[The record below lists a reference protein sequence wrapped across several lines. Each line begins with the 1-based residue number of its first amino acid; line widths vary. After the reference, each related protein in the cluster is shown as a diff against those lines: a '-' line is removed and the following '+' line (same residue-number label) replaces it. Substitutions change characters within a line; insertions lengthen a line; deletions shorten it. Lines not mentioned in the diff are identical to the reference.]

1 MRGGFN
7 RALYNNIKDVQD
19 VNNLACKL
27 SEDKTL
33 MNFAKTIF
41 WDILS
46 KIKTIIP
53 DRVEFTD
60 FVKPKMLFNITELSA
75 DERILKN
82 IGYSDD
88 QVNTIIETVFNADGK
103 KRFMMST
110 NLSFLDPTK
119 VNFSAHALTRMLTAL
134 NNPECQSL
142 YIRND
147 PQLFERFIVELR
159 QHYNLPNE
167 FSKETF
173 TQIYNNK
180 TADAESGSNYK
191 KSFDMLVTKL
201 LHMSDNYESVIQQN
215 YGREVF
221 ARQNKDRNAQKTPRD
236 FPHCFTNLNNSGANK
251 IYGIENFLELKG
263 TFTKA
268 IFEHYDKQAVGGVSG
283 SSYYLYFLIFKI
295 LKYPSD
301 EVENFSKVLCL
312 CILDYVPLWHNLEE
326 ILLTFSIE
334 FEKSQHDQIKV
345 RYYLDQN
352 ALQYFKNFLQK
363 FSNTSLLRS
372 QSEPLLNSS
381 DDNIALVRSTSV
393 SGGKKKNTR
402 RKRKNKKKSR
412 KRRTRKQ
419 KKRR

>member
-7 RALYNNIKDVQD
+7 RDLYNNIKDVQD
-19 VNNLACKL
+19 VNELACIL
-27 SEDKTL
+27 SEDETL

-41 WDILS
+41 WDILI

-53 DRVEFTD
+53 DRVKFID
-60 FVKPKMLFNITELSA
+60 FVKPKMLFNIIDIPA
-75 DERILKN
+75 DEKILEN
-82 IGYSDD
+82 IGYSDY
-88 QVNTIIETVFNADGK
+88 QVNAIIETVFNEDGK

-110 NLSFLDPTK
+110 NLPFLDPTK
-119 VNFSAHALTRMLTAL
+119 VNFSAHTLTRMVHTAL

-167 FSKETF
+167 FNKDTF

-180 TADAESGSNYK
+180 TADVESGNNYK
-191 KSFDMLVTKL
+191 KSFDLLVTKL
-201 LHMSDNYESVIQQN
+201 LHTSDNYKSVIQQN
-215 YGREVF
+215 YGREIF
-221 ARQNKDRNAQKTPRD
+221 ARQNKDRNEQKTPMD
-236 FPHCFTNLNNSGANK
+236 FPHCFTNLSNSGANK
-251 IYGIENFLELKG
+251 IYGVENFLELKG

-295 LKYPSD
+295 LKYSSD
-301 EVENFSKVLCL
+301 EIENFSKVLCL

-334 FEKSQHDQIKV
+334 FEKSQHAQINV
-345 RYYLDQN
+345 RYCLD
-352 ALQYFKNFLQK
+352 
-363 FSNTSLLRS
+363 
-372 QSEPLLNSS
+372 
-381 DDNIALVRSTSV
+381 
-393 SGGKKKNTR
+393 
-402 RKRKNKKKSR
+402 
-412 KRRTRKQ
+412 
-419 KKRR
+419 

>member
-7 RALYNNIKDVQD
+7 RALYNNIKDVQNVD
-19 VNNLACKL
+19 DLACKL
-27 SEDKTL
+27 SEDTTL

-53 DRVEFTD
+53 DRDKFTE
-60 FVKPKMLFNITELSA
+60 FVKPKMLFNISEVSD
-75 DERILKN
+75 DEKILEN

-88 QVNTIIETVFNADGK
+88 QVDAIIETVYNAGGK
-103 KRFMMST
+103 NRFMMSI
-110 NLSFLDPTK
+110 NLPFLDPTK
-119 VNFSAHALTRMLTAL
+119 DGFSAHALTRMLTAL

-147 PQLFERFIVELR
+147 DELFERFIQELR
-159 QHYNLPNE
+159 QHYNLPDS
-167 FSKETF
+167 FTKETF

-180 TADAESGSNYK
+180 TSGDDGSNYK

-201 LHMSDNYESVIQQN
+201 LHMSDNYESIIQQN

-221 ARQNKDRNAQKTPRD
+221 ARQNKDRNAPKTAMD
-236 FPHCFTNLNNSGANK
+236 FPRCFTNLSNSGANK

-295 LKYPSD
+295 LKYPRD

-345 RYYLDQN
+345 RYYLDQD
-352 ALQYFKNFLQK
+352 ALNYFKVFLQK
-363 FSNTSLLRS
+363 FSGPPMLRS
-372 QSEPLLNSS
+372 QSEPLDNSS
-381 DDNIALVRSTSV
+381 DDNINLVRSTSV

-419 KKRR
+419 KNRR

>member
-19 VNNLACKL
+19 VNKLACKL
-27 SEDKTL
+27 SEDQTL

-53 DRVEFTD
+53 DKVKFID
-60 FVKPKMLFNITELSA
+60 FVKPKMLFNIRDLSA
-75 DERILKN
+75 DEKILEN
-82 IGYSDD
+82 IGYSDY
-88 QVNTIIETVFNADGK
+88 QVNAIIETVFNADGK

-110 NLSFLDPTK
+110 NLPFLDPTK
-119 VNFSAHALTRMLTAL
+119 ANFSAHTLTRMLTAL

-167 FSKETF
+167 FNKETF

-180 TADAESGSNYK
+180 TADVESGNNYK
-191 KSFDMLVTKL
+191 RSFDMLVTKL
-201 LHMSDNYESVIQQN
+201 LHMSDNYESVIQKN

-221 ARQNKDRNAQKTPRD
+221 ARQNKDRNEQKTPMD
-236 FPHCFTNLNNSGANK
+236 FPDCFTNLSNSGANK

-295 LKYPSD
+295 LKYSRD

-372 QSEPLLNSS
+372 QSEPLANSS

-419 KKRR
+419 KNRR

>member
-7 RALYNNIKDVQD
+7 RALYNNIKDIQNVD
-19 VNNLACKL
+19 DLACKL
-27 SEDKTL
+27 SEDTTL

-53 DRVEFTD
+53 DRDKFTE
-60 FVKPKMLFNITELSA
+60 FVKPKMLFNIKELSA
-75 DERILKN
+75 DEKILEN

-88 QVNTIIETVFNADGK
+88 QVDAIIETVYNAGGK
-103 KRFMMST
+103 NRFMMSI
-110 NLSFLDPTK
+110 NLPFLDPTK
-119 VNFSAHALTRMLTAL
+119 DGFSAHALTRMLTAL

-147 PQLFERFIVELR
+147 DELFGRFIQELR
-159 QHYNLPNE
+159 QHYNLPDS
-167 FSKETF
+167 FTKETF

-180 TADAESGSNYK
+180 TSGDDGSNYK

-201 LHMSDNYESVIQQN
+201 LHMSDNYESIIQQN

-221 ARQNKDRNAQKTPRD
+221 ARQNKDRNAQKTSMD
-236 FPHCFTNLNNSGANK
+236 FPRCFTNLTNSGANK

-268 IFEHYDKQAVGGVSG
+268 IFEHYGKQAVGGVSG

-295 LKYPSD
+295 LKYSRD

-334 FEKSQHDQIKV
+334 FEKSQHDKIKV
-345 RYYLDQN
+345 RYYLNQN
-352 ALQYFKNFLQK
+352 ALQYFKDFLQK
-363 FSNTSLLRS
+363 FSDPPMLRS
-372 QSEPLLNSS
+372 QSEPLDNSS
-381 DDNIALVRSTSV
+381 DDNINLVRSTSV

-419 KKRR
+419 KNRR

>member
-7 RALYNNIKDVQD
+7 RVLYNNIKDVQNVD
-19 VNNLACKL
+19 DLACKL

-53 DRVEFTD
+53 DRDKFTE
-60 FVKPKMLFNITELSA
+60 FVKPKMLFNIKELSA
-75 DERILKN
+75 DEKILEN

-88 QVNTIIETVFNADGK
+88 QVNAIIETVFNANGK
-103 KRFMMST
+103 TRFMMST
-110 NLSFLDPTK
+110 NLPFLDPTK
-119 VNFSAHALTRMLTAL
+119 DSFSAHTLTRMLTAL

-147 PQLFERFIVELR
+147 QELFERFIVELR

-173 TQIYNNK
+173 TEIYNQK
-180 TADAESGSNYK
+180 TADAENGNNYK

-201 LHMSDNYESVIQQN
+201 LHMSDNYESIIQQN
-215 YGREVF
+215 YGREAF
-221 ARQNKDRNAQKTPRD
+221 ARQNKDRNAQKTARD
-236 FPHCFTNLNNSGANK
+236 FPRCFTNLSNSGANK
-251 IYGIENFLELKG
+251 IHGIENFLELKG

-268 IFEHYDKQAVGGVSG
+268 IFEHYGKQAVGGVSG

-295 LKYPSD
+295 LRYSRD

-334 FEKSQHDQIKV
+334 FEKSQHDKIKV
-345 RYYLDQN
+345 RYYLNQN
-352 ALQYFKNFLQK
+352 ALQYFKDFLQK
-363 FSNTSLLRS
+363 FSDPPMLRS
-372 QSEPLLNSS
+372 QSEPLDNSF
-381 DDNIALVRSTSV
+381 DDNINLVRSTSV

-402 RKRKNKKKSR
+402 RKRKKKSR
-412 KRRTRKQ
+412 KRRTRK
-419 KKRR
+419 KKNRR